1 MQIWRSEPKSD
12 PRVHIRLEK
21 FNHVKREKR
30 YHVLRVTQTLFGD
43 WCLEREWGQMD
54 QAPRKERT
62 YLPALHEAQNEVERL
77 KALDLKKG
85 FAVIPVQMGLL

>member
-1 MQIWRSEPKSD
+1 M
-12 PRVHIRLEK
+12 HIRLEK

-43 WCLEREWGQMD
+43 WCLEREWGRMD
-54 QAPRKERT
+54 EAPQKERT
-62 YLPALHEAQNEVERL
+62 YLPALTEARNEVERL